1 MVCYICEGSIYV
13 FFANRYLSVM
23 FYFRYALF
31 VILLHIFNNNRTFAR
46 QIVTLKLFA
55 MQLDPNKFI
64 AEGLTYDDVL
74 LVPAYSEVL
83 PRDVDTGSFLTKKIR
98 LNVPIVSAAMDTVT
112 EAGLAIAIAQA
123 GGIGM
128 LHKNMSIERQAEEV
142 RKVKRSESGMIQDP
156 VTLSENAKVADA
168 FQIMK
173 DFKIGGIP
181 VIDNENK
188 LVGIIT
194 NRDLRFQK
202 DMQRKV
208 SEVMTRENLIT
219 APEGTTLLQAEEILQ
234 DYKIEKL
241 PVVDKEGHLAGLI
254 TFKDIQKYK
263 NYPKACKDERGRLR
277 VGAAVGV
284 AADNIDR
291 VAALVQ
297 AGVDVVTVDTAHG
310 HSKGV
315 IDMVKAIKQ
324 RWPDLQVIAGNIAT
338 AEAAIALAAAGA
350 DAVKVGI
357 GPGSI
362 CTTRIIAGVG
372 VPQLYAVFECAQALI
387 GTGIP
392 VIADG
397 GIKQTGDI
405 VKAIAAGANAIMA
418 GSLFAGVEESPGETI
433 IYEGRKFK
441 SYRGMGSVEA
451 MQQGSKD
458 RYFQDETDV
467 VTKLVPEG
475 IVGRVPYKGTL
486 AEVIYQY
493 VGGLRAG
500 MHYCGA
506 ATIDDLQKAKFVRI
520 TAAGMRESHPHDIS
534 ITKEAPNYSR

>member
-1 MVCYICEGSIYV
+1 
-13 FFANRYLSVM
+13 
-23 FYFRYALF
+23 
-31 VILLHIFNNNRTFAR
+31 
-46 QIVTLKLFA
+46 
-55 MQLDPNKFI
+55 MQLDPHKFL

-83 PRDVDTGSFLTKKIR
+83 PREVDTSSYLTKRIK

-112 EAGLAIAIAQA
+112 DANLAIAIAQA
-123 GGIGM
+123 GGIGI
-128 LHKNMSIERQAEEV
+128 LHKNMSIEAQADEV

-156 VTLSENAKVADA
+156 VTLLEDAVVGDA
-168 FQIMK
+168 FKIMK
-173 DFKIGGIP
+173 EYQIGGIP
-181 VIDNENK
+181 VISGENV

-202 DMQRKV
+202 DMNRKIT
-208 SEVMTRENLIT
+208 EVMTKENLIT
-219 APEGTTLLQAEEILQ
+219 VPEGTNLTQAENILQ
-234 DYKIEKL
+234 NYKIEKL
-241 PVVDKEGHLAGLI
+241 PVVNSAGKLSGLI
-254 TFKDIQKYK
+254 TFKDIQKFK
-263 NYPKACKDERGRLR
+263 NFPLACKDEHGRLR

-284 AADNIDR
+284 TADALNR
-291 VAALVQ
+291 VAALVKS
-297 AGVDVVTVDTAHG
+297 GVDVIAIDTAHG

-315 IDMVKAIKQ
+315 IDKLMEVKAAY
-324 RWPDLQVIAGNIAT
+324 PDLQVIAGNVAT
-338 AEAAIALAAAGA
+338 AAGAKALADAGA

-372 VPQLYAVFECAQALI
+372 VPQLYAVLEAAKGLL
-387 GTGIP
+387 GTGVP

-397 GIKQTGDI
+397 GIKHTGDI
-405 VKAIAAGANAIMA
+405 AKAIAAGASSIMA

-451 MQQGSKD
+451 MEQGSKD
-458 RYFQDETDV
+458 RYFQDVEDDIK
-467 VTKLVPEG
+467 KLVPEG

-486 AEVIYQY
+486 LEVMHQY
-493 VGGLRAG
+493 VGGLKASMG
-500 MHYCGA
+500 YCGA
-506 ATIDDLQKAKFVRI
+506 KDIPALQKAQFVKI
-520 TAAGMRESHPHDIS
+520 TASGIRESHPHDIT